1 MKRVHSGDDGYTYI
15 MYGER
20 VAKEDD
26 IVDLMGSVDEL
37 NSLIGVVRS
46 LKPPEDVDQVL
57 KRLQETLFRF
67 GSDVATPIERLTSP
81 RVSDKDLEWI
91 ENATKEIWDK
101 IPEPRL
107 VFVYPTGDPAAAMLH
122 LSRTVCRRAERIAS
136 KLYHSNRITKRHLVL
151 LNRASDL
158 LFVLARYVN
167 HVRGV
172 KEELWP

>member
-1 MKRVHSGDDGYTYI
+1 MKKTHVGDDGYTYI

-20 VAKEDD
+20 VAKEDHV
-26 IVDLMGSVDEL
+26 VDLMGSVDEL

-46 LKPPEDVDQVL
+46 LKPPRDVDEIL
-57 KRLQETLFRF
+57 KKLQETLFRY
-67 GSDVATPIERLTSP
+67 GSDIATPIDKLTSP
-81 RVSDKDLEWI
+81 RISDHDIEWV
-91 ENATKEIWDK
+91 ENLTREIWEK

-107 VFVYPTGDPAAAMLH
+107 VFVYPTGDPVAAMLH
-122 LSRTVCRRAERIAS
+122 LSRTVCRRAERVAS
-136 KLYHSNRITKRHLVL
+136 MLYHSNRVMKRHLVL
-151 LNRASDL
+151 LNRISDL